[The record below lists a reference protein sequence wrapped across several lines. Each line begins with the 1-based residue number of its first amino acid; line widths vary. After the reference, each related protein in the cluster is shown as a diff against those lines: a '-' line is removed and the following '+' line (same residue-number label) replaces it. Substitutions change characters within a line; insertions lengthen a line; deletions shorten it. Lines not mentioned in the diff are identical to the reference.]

1 MCIPWMFAELE
12 SHKIY
17 VTFHHVW
24 YLLFIS
30 ATLSTQNEFHK
41 KEWGRVVAGRVKA
54 TYVIIT
60 SSLFCSYAGGVAS
73 RLATTIYATFCH
85 SP

>member
-24 YLLFIS
+24 YLIIHIS
-30 ATLSTQNEFHK
+30 YPTYMTICYAANIHSNDHMTLEV
-41 KEWGRVVAGRVKA
+41 R
-54 TYVIIT
+54 
-60 SSLFCSYAGGVAS
+60 
-73 RLATTIYATFCH
+73 
-85 SP
+85 